1 MKVSKR
7 GRTALIAGAWLLLL
21 GLLSAPLSAQT
32 PRRKSASPADP
43 ELDAVL
49 KRFDEVQSNIRSLSA
64 EFTQTTVNPV
74 LKAPMTARG
83 RFYLRK
89 PDSVLW
95 EYVSPEAMQF
105 AIDQGEYT
113 GYFPG
118 RQHAE
123 RRDVHRWTEQIFRFF
138 AVGQASAELR
148 KFYDIRLED
157 AGPEMKGSYLLV
169 LDPTKRRVRKR
180 VEEVRFWVD
189 AATFLPSKV
198 AYVNKAGAARTLVF
212 HDVQLNPDL
221 AASLFSVQIPP
232 GVTVTNGFTDM
243 GGAGS
248 PSATH

>member
-1 MKVSKR
+1 
-7 GRTALIAGAWLLLL
+7 L
-21 GLLSAPLSAQT
+21 
-32 PRRKSASPADP
+32 
-43 ELDAVL
+43 
-49 KRFDEVQSNIRSLSA
+49 
-64 EFTQTTVNPV
+64 
-74 LKAPMTARG
+74 LKAPMSAQG

-105 AIDQGEYT
+105 AIDRGEYT

-118 RQHAE
+118 RRHAE

-157 AGPEMKGSYLLV
+157 PGPDRKGSYLLV

-189 AATFLPSKV
+189 AESCLPSKV
-198 AYVNKAGAARTLVF
+198 VYVNKAGATRTILF
-212 HDVQLNPDL
+212 HNVQLNPDL
-221 AASLFSVQIPP
+221 AVSLFSVQIPP
-232 GVTVTNGFTDM
+232 GVVVTNGFTEM
-243 GGAGS
+243 GGAAA
-248 PSATH
+248 PSSTH